1 MGDGIDAV
9 VIGGGAAGLSAAFW
23 CATLGLRA
31 VVVEARPH
39 LGGQL
44 HDIPDPIENLPGH
57 GPTAG
62 AALAAALRAQC
73 DAAGVTTL
81 ADVRA
86 ALDRDLPRVTLSTGA
101 TLAARAVVLA
111 TGVRRRRLDIPGE
124 ATLAGVWTNVG
135 PDRARFAGARALVI
149 GGGDDA
155 FEHARLLAPHAR
167 EVVLVH
173 RGERFA
179 ARDALR
185 EAVLGDGRVTV
196 RTRAVVE
203 ALEGDGR
210 VARARVR
217 GPDGAAEL
225 AVDAVFVCVGPAPA
239 SEGFGVAT
247 DARGYARVDR
257 LQRTSRPHVLAVG
270 DLCCPEAPTIA
281 TALGHGAVAAKVIA
295 GGATAV
301 PAARADRLTVHGLTL
316 PARIGVYPR
325 EWKRLQTLT
334 FDITFEVDAAAA
346 SPTDSLRRTVDYA
359 AVAAMTEAMLAEQH
373 YNLIETVA
381 DLLATRLLARFDAR
395 SVRVRVTKPGVPQRH
410 ASASIEVERRHNLLG
425 RAG

>member
-1 MGDGIDAV
+1 MRDGIDAV

-23 CATLGLRA
+23 CATLGLQT
-31 VVVEARPH
+31 VVVEARPRV
-39 LGGQL
+39 GGQL

-81 ADVRA
+81 ADARA
-86 ALDRDLPRVTLSTGA
+86 ALDRDAPRVTLSTGA

-111 TGVRRRRLDIPGE
+111 TGVRRRLGVPGE
-124 ATLAGVWTNVG
+124 STLAGVHTNVG

-155 FEHARLLAPHAR
+155 FKHARLLAPHAR

-185 EAVLGDGRVTV
+185 EAVLGDARVAV

-225 AVDAVFVCVGPAPA
+225 AVDAVFVCVGPEPA

-247 DARGYARVDR
+247 DARGYVRVDR

-270 DLCCPEAPTIA
+270 DVCCPEAPTIA

-295 GGATAV
+295 GGADAPP

-395 SVRVRVTKPGVPQRH
+395 AVGVRVTKPGVPQRH
-410 ASASIEVERRHNLLG
+410 ASASIEVERRQDVQG
-425 RAG
+425 RA